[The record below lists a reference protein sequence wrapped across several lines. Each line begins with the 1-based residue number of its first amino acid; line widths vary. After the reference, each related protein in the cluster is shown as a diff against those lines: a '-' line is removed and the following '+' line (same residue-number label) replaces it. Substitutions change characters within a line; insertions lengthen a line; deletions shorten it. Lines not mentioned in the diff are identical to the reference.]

1 MSGPASPPAQG
12 SIIGAVG
19 TASAGAAVD
28 EVTVRRIVTAI
39 EPLLD
44 GTGERLD
51 PTHAEA
57 DYAGALSEI
66 IAALAELDPSPFP
79 LRRG

>member
-1 MSGPASPPAQG
+1 M
-12 SIIGAVG
+12 
-19 TASAGAAVD
+19 D
-28 EVTVRRIVTAI
+28 EVTLRRIVTAI

-66 IAALAELDPSPFP
+66 IAALAELHPSPFP
-79 LRRG
+79 LRRR

>member
-1 MSGPASPPAQG
+1 
-12 SIIGAVG
+12 
-19 TASAGAAVD
+19 VD
-28 EVTVRRIVTAI
+28 DATVRRIVTAI

-51 PTHAEA
+51 PTHSES

-66 IAALAELDPSPFP
+66 IAALAALDPSPFP
-79 LRRG
+79 VRRG

>member
-1 MSGPASPPAQG
+1 M
-12 SIIGAVG
+12 
-19 TASAGAAVD
+19 D

-51 PTHAEA
+51 PTHSES

-66 IAALAELDPSPFP
+66 IAALAALDPSPFP
-79 LRRG
+79 VRRG